1 MVRIRVCKKCG
12 WTDEK
17 VKREL
22 KRLRKL
28 HPDQIDL
35 QKKKCLDEC
44 KKGKAVRVEKKMIAP
59 ASASKICRAVEKRL

>member
-17 VKREL
+17 IKREL

-28 HPDQIDL
+28 HPDEIDI
-35 QKKKCLDEC
+35 QKKKCLDAC
-44 KKGKAVRVEKKMIAP
+44 KKGKAVRVEKKTIAP
-59 ASASKICRAVEKRL
+59 ATASKLRRAVEKSL